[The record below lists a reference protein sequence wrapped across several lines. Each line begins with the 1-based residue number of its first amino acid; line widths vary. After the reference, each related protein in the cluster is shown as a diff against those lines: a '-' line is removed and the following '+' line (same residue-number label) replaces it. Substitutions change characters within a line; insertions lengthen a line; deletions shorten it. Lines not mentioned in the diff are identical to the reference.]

1 MNENEFILKLK
12 ENNIEYIKP
21 TYFEIVNRI
30 YKNNESYIINLSENK
45 FGIFI
50 AKELDFMNLTYKF
63 MIFDD
68 CDEFI
73 NWYYDK
79 PLNDNTIKINN
90 IIKNSGYNIMVYNK
104 HIMNILL
111 ENSIE
116 ENQEYLWW
124 DAISCQQKLSEE
136 FMIKFQDKINW
147 RWISSFQKLSESF
160 IRKYEDKLDMDHVSW
175 CQVLTEDFIKEF
187 IHKLH
192 WRGIIECQEV
202 SINFI
207 NEYSMKMQ
215 G

>member
-50 AKELDFMNLTYKF
+50 AKELDFMNPTYKF

-73 NWYYDK
+73 NWYYDR
-79 PLNDNTIKINN
+79 PLNNNTIKINN
-90 IIKNSGYNIMVYNK
+90 IIKNSGYNTMVYNK

-111 ENSIE
+111 ENFIE
-116 ENQEYLWW
+116 E
-124 DAISCQQKLSEE
+124 
-136 FMIKFQDKINW
+136 KFDITHIPNAKFNVALLYTNLNT
-147 RWISSFQKLSESF
+147 F
-160 IRKYEDKLDMDHVSW
+160 EDNKVIW
-175 CQVLTEDFIKEF
+175 TRRIITEDNIKDVYLMDLDYEELVQFETYDEF
-187 IHKLH
+187 LH
-192 WRGIIECQEV
+192 YLDITIKRIA
-202 SINFI
+202 
-207 NEYSMKMQ
+207 
-215 G
+215 

>member
-50 AKELDFMNLTYKF
+50 AKELDFMNPTYKF

-90 IIKNSGYNIMVYNK
+90 IIKNSGYNTMVYNK

-111 ENSIE
+111 ENFIE
-116 ENQEYLWW
+116 EKFDITHIPNAKFNVALLYTNLNTFEDSKIIWTKRVVTKDNIKDVYLM
-124 DAISCQQKLSEE
+124 DLDYEE
-136 FMIKFQDKINW
+136 LVQFETYDEFLHYLDITIKRIA
-147 RWISSFQKLSESF
+147 
-160 IRKYEDKLDMDHVSW
+160 
-175 CQVLTEDFIKEF
+175 
-187 IHKLH
+187 
-192 WRGIIECQEV
+192 
-202 SINFI
+202 
-207 NEYSMKMQ
+207 
-215 G
+215 

>member
-50 AKELDFMNLTYKF
+50 AKELDFMNPTYKF

-111 ENSIE
+111 ENFIE
-116 ENQEYLWW
+116 E
-124 DAISCQQKLSEE
+124 
-136 FMIKFQDKINW
+136 KFDITHIPNAKFNVALLYTNLNT
-147 RWISSFQKLSESF
+147 F
-160 IRKYEDKLDMDHVSW
+160 EDSKVIW
-175 CQVLTEDFIKEF
+175 TRRIITEDNIKDVYLMDLDYEELVQFDTYDEF
-187 IHKLH
+187 LH
-192 WRGIIECQEV
+192 YLDITIKRIA
-202 SINFI
+202 
-207 NEYSMKMQ
+207 
-215 G
+215 